1 MGMFDYINCEYPL
14 PVDDAPK
21 GDYQTKDTPA
31 QSLDFYTIKAD
42 GTLWGQEYDIEDRSD
57 PTAKGPL
64 AMRGMMTRVN
74 HREKQ
79 CMMTGEVVFYTD
91 KGPDRGGWIQFS
103 AYFKDGIIQQINA
116 IENREE

>member
-64 AMRGMMTRVN
+64 AMRGMMDARKSSRKTMHDDGRSCFL
-74 HREKQ
+74 HRQ
-79 CMMTGEVVFYTD
+79 RAGQRWVDSVLRLLQ
-91 KGPDRGGWIQFS
+91 GRNNS
-103 AYFKDGIIQQINA
+103 ADQRY
-116 IENREE
+116 RE